1 MSVSLPIPI
10 PLSFALR
17 LDARVLLFTAAVTM
31 FAAVVAGLAPAL
43 KATRPNL
50 VNELKNDVAATQA
63 GGRRWTL
70 RDGLV
75 ATQIAVTLC
84 CSSPPDC

>member
-1 MSVSLPIPI
+1 MIA
-10 PLSFALR
+10 AL
-17 LDARVLLFTAAVTM
+17 
-31 FAAVVAGLAPAL
+31 VAGLAPAL

-50 VNELKNDVAATQA
+50 VNELKGEVTATRA

-75 ATQIAVTLC
+75 VAQIAVTMVLLVTAALLTR
-84 CSSPPDC
+84 SLAAAQQ